1 MGAIRWFKREALH
14 DDVKQRE
21 DAQKKMTQLLNES
34 VVISDQLNAA
44 VEEVDGTMRQLTEVA
59 DRSVAQERALRRSS
73 AGAMQRIEEAFSTL
87 QEVASAAE
95 QISGASSEL
104 RSKSN
109 ETKQIVLDVCRSLL
123 STDEVMNELNA
134 QNRTM
139 ERHIRKL
146 IEHSSHIHEMNG
158 LIQDIVSQTSLLA
171 LNATI
176 EAAHAGEY
184 GRGFA
189 VVAAQ
194 IRKLAEQS
202 GEAVRRSSLL
212 VEEIESGVKLVVQAV
227 DEEKRFVEK
236 GVAEM
241 QTTKERM
248 DVIFTKI
255 SEVDEWAIHTD
266 KASAQQTEQT
276 GKATAM
282 LKEVVDSVNET
293 LISVDETLKMTETQ
307 REQIVKLDRIK
318 DNLGRSSRDLTKA
331 IDHVGIKRTISQA
344 QGNVPELLDWLKTAA
359 AETAI
364 ISLRAEDHAKRLT
377 ELLKSKPDIEAIW
390 SNREDGS
397 FIFSY
402 PEAGLLNAKGREW
415 WKKAMTGEAFQSDVY
430 VSAITKQLCM
440 TLSVPIR
447 NEQGQVIGVM
457 GADMSIQQR

>member
-1 MGAIRWFKREALH
+1 MLAAVRWFKREALEEA
-14 DDVKQRE
+14 KQNETQQER
-21 DAQKKMTQLLNES
+21 MSQLLNES

-44 VEEVDGTMRQLTEVA
+44 VEEVDETMRHLTDVA
-59 DRSVAQERALRRSS
+59 DRSVTQESVLRRSS

-104 RSKSN
+104 KGKSK
-109 ETKQIVLDVCRSLL
+109 ETKEIVLDVCRSLL

-134 QNRTM
+134 QNRIM
-139 ERHIRKL
+139 EQHIRKL
-146 IEHSSHIHEMNG
+146 IEHASHIHEMNG

-171 LNATI
+171 LNASI

-189 VVAAQ
+189 VVAGQ

-202 GEAVRRSSLL
+202 GEAVRRSSIL
-212 VEEIESGVKLVVQAV
+212 VEEIESGVKHVVQAV
-227 DEEKRFVEK
+227 DDEKQFVER

-248 DVIFTKI
+248 DVIFAKI
-255 SEVDEWAIHTD
+255 SEVDDWAGHTD
-266 KASAQQTEQT
+266 AASVEQT
-276 GKATAM
+276 KHMGNATSM
-282 LKEVVDSVNET
+282 LKDVVDSVNET
-293 LISVDETLKMTETQ
+293 LLSVDETLKMTETQ

-318 DNLGRSSRDLTKA
+318 DNLGRSSRDLAKA
-331 IDHVGIKRTISQA
+331 IDNVGIKRTISEA
-344 QGNVPELLDWLKTAA
+344 KGNVPELLEWLKKAA
-359 AETAI
+359 AEPTI
-364 ISLRAEDHAKRLT
+364 ITLRAEDHAKRLT
-377 ELLKSKPDIEAIW
+377 ELLRSKTDVEAIW
-390 SNREDGS
+390 SNRVDGS
-397 FIFSY
+397 FIFSF

-415 WKKAMTGEAFQSDVY
+415 WKKAMLGQAFQSDVY

-447 NEQGQVIGVM
+447 DEQGHIIGVL

>member
-1 MGAIRWFKREALH
+1 MAAVRWFKRETLDEA
-14 DDVKQRE
+14 KQNETQQER
-21 DAQKKMTQLLNES
+21 MSQLLNES

-44 VEEVDGTMRQLTEVA
+44 VEEVDVTMRHLADVA
-59 DRSVAQERALRRSS
+59 DRSVAQESVLRRSS

-104 RSKSN
+104 KSKSK
-109 ETKQIVLDVCRSLL
+109 ETKEIVLDVCRSLL

-134 QNRTM
+134 QNRIM
-139 ERHIRKL
+139 EQHIRKL
-146 IEHSSHIHEMNG
+146 IELASHIHEMNG

-171 LNATI
+171 LNASI

-189 VVAAQ
+189 VVAGQ

-202 GEAVRRSSLL
+202 GEAVRRSSTL
-212 VEEIESGVKLVVQAV
+212 VEEIESGVKHVVQAV
-227 DEEKRFVEK
+227 EDEKQFVER

-248 DVIFTKI
+248 DVIFAKI
-255 SEVDEWAIHTD
+255 SEVDDWAGRTD
-266 KASAQQTEQT
+266 AASAEQT
-276 GKATAM
+276 KHMGNATSM

-293 LISVDETLKMTETQ
+293 LLSVDETLKMTETQ

-318 DNLGRSSRDLTKA
+318 DNLGRSSRDLAKA
-331 IDHVGIKRTISQA
+331 IDNVGIKRTISDA
-344 QGNVPELLDWLKTAA
+344 KGNVPELLEWLKKAA
-359 AETAI
+359 AEPTITA
-364 ISLRAEDHAKRLT
+364 LRAEDHAKRLA
-377 ELLKSKPDIEAIW
+377 ELLGSKTDIEAIW
-390 SNREDGS
+390 SNRVDGS
-397 FIFSY
+397 FIFSF

-415 WKKAMTGEAFQSDVY
+415 WKKAMSGQAFQSDVY

-447 NEQGQVIGVM
+447 DEQGQIIGVL